1 MSRRQSSR
9 SIVANPVLVGAV
21 TTLVVVI
28 AVFLAYNAN
37 NGLPFVP
44 TRQLKVELPNG
55 AALLPGNDV
64 RAGGFRIGI
73 VEDMKPVRLDS
84 GVVGAEAVLKI
95 DKKVGEIPRDSIV
108 TIRPRS
114 VLGLK
119 YVEIARGRSEE
130 TFKEGDTLPVSQ
142 SKLPVE
148 LDQLYN
154 IFDKPTRD
162 ASQENLRGF
171 GNTLTGRGVSLNRT
185 IEEFPRFLTHL
196 EPVMSTLGN
205 PSTGLG
211 TFFKELGD
219 AARVVAPVAQRYSHS
234 FTAGADTFEAWSRS
248 PESLKETI
256 SRSVPS
262 LDAGIRSFP
271 VQRPFLRDFARFS
284 RALSRAAAEL
294 PRTLPRITPT
304 LRIGIPVLR
313 RTPPVNLELAKT
325 FTSMEELFESPG
337 TGQALRGL
345 VATANTLNP
354 TLRFVGP
361 YITVCNY
368 FNYAWTNTADHLTEP
383 DPTGTSQRTLLNQ
396 APRQDNSPGSLGAA
410 RPANGENVI
419 SGTPAHLHVNL
430 YTAAVDRQ
438 GNADCESGQRGYV
451 RRLNTF
457 GDPRN
462 NIVTDPHIP
471 GNQGPTFT
479 GRARVLPGQ
488 TFSRAP
494 TQGPPMLPEFD
505 P

>member
-1 MSRRQSSR
+1 MNRRASR

-21 TTLVVVI
+21 TILVVVI

-44 TRQLKVELPNG
+44 TSQLKIELPNG

-64 RAGGFRIGI
+64 REGGYRIGV
-73 VEDMKPVRLDS
+73 VEDMKPVQLGD
-84 GVVGAEAVLKI
+84 GTVGAQAILKL
-95 DKKVGEIPRDSIV
+95 DKKVGEIPRDSV
-108 TIRPRS
+108 MTVRPRS

-119 YVEIARGRSEE
+119 YVELQRGRTDEN
-130 TFKEGDTLPVSQ
+130 FREGDTVPVSQ
-142 SKLPVE
+142 ARLPVE

-171 GNTLTGRGVSLNRT
+171 GNALTGRGVSLNRT
-185 IEEFPRFLTHL
+185 IEGAPRFLRHL
-196 EPVMSTLGN
+196 ESVFRVLGDDA
-205 PSTGLG
+205 TRLDL
-211 TFFKELGD
+211 FFKELGD
-219 AARVVAPVAQRYSHS
+219 AARIVAPIAGRYSHS

-248 PESLKETI
+248 PEALQETI

-284 RALSRAAAEL
+284 RALAGAAAEL

-313 RTPPVNLELAKT
+313 RTPPVNLELEKT
-325 FTSMEELFESPG
+325 FVQMEQLFEAPG
-337 TGQALRGL
+337 TGTALRGL
-345 VATANTLNP
+345 NATVNTLNP

-368 FNYAWTNTADHLTEP
+368 FNYAWTHTAEHLSEP
-383 DPTGTSQRTLLNQ
+383 DPTGFSQRTLLNT
-396 APRQDNSPGSLGAA
+396 APRQDDTPGSIGAV
-410 RPANGENVI
+410 RPANGRNVTQ
-419 SGTPAHLHVNL
+419 GTPAFLHLNL
-430 YTAAVDRQ
+430 YTAAVDRE

-451 RRLNTF
+451 KRLNAF
-457 GDPRN
+457 GPPEYN
-462 NIVTDPHIP
+462 TVVDPHIP

-479 GRARVLPGQ
+479 GRPRVLPGQ
-488 TFSRAP
+488 TFTRAP
-494 TQGPPMLPEFD
+494 QQGPPMPPELD